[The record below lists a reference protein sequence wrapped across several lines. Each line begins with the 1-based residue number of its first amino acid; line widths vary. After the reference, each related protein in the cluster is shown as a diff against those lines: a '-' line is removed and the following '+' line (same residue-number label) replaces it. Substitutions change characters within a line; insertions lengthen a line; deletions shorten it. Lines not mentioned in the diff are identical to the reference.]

1 MQWPW
6 YPWLVLLSGQL
17 FQKGHSLTRAVAEGE
32 ICYEIVQMDPVS
44 DELNQYPVQVSLWL
58 AAGGQPGAPGYGLED
73 LAKYIEAE
81 VIFPNS
87 TSASCAA
94 HIMSMLLTYCLF
106 NNRSECSVPWE
117 LFTKPWEY
125 MARSSWPLF
134 DLVALWVKRS
144 MPSQGQKG
152 KVSDAELHELGC
164 DDEAREM
171 LEQMPVSL
179 PDADARRIQPIAR
192 FQTSL
197 LINAPRLLEMP
208 FANDFCSRLAWA
220 SALTALSLVHDDPRI
235 SPGYVLRWYQ
245 TVISSVIKTYPS
257 RFMDFVVEAPFNLL
271 GHVPL
276 LVARDLEIEPD
287 LGFFARNVSALEN
300 DELSSDILA
309 PFTPVAAAQAH
320 SLEETLAVTHEFL
333 MIAGAAYML
342 IAGSLLGAIR
352 HMGRIPW
359 DDDVDLCVD
368 ASHEMQLVAIAAY
381 MEAERLDLP
390 PPADYP
396 LQSRRALAY
405 LREKKHTLQVR
416 SSRALVFRIQG
427 ESGAHV
433 DIWQCFYFAT
443 GRSSDDV
450 ILMSRLFGPKIP
462 RQFIEPLKK
471 LPFDSLALWV
481 PSNPEAVTRLYFE
494 QYNNTLDFMN
504 ICVGRKVHA
513 TKLMFDKEVP
523 CVNLL
528 DKSKLAT
535 PWTRTVQGKDAI
547 LTALETVFERLP
559 GLTFD
564 PKIMELWYS
573 FVGGEP
579 RYYVRWEG
587 LNAELGLVNCTAL
600 LWKHDPVKDLRH
612 PGMTS
617 ELPLRSVICGHMA
630 LQPQFVWEDAWW

>member
-81 VIFPNS
+81 VMFPNS

-125 MARSSWPLF
+125 MARSSWPIF

-152 KVSDAELHELGC
+152 KVSDAELYELGS

-287 LGFFARNVSALEN
+287 LGFFARNASALEN

-309 PFTPVAAAQAH
+309 PFTPVAAAQANA
-320 SLEETLAVTHEFL
+320 LEETLAVTHEFFNDCGCCL
-333 MIAGAAYML
+333 
-342 IAGSLLGAIR
+342 
-352 HMGRIPW
+352 
-359 DDDVDLCVD
+359 
-368 ASHEMQLVAIAAY
+368 
-381 MEAERLDLP
+381 
-390 PPADYP
+390 
-396 LQSRRALAY
+396 
-405 LREKKHTLQVR
+405 
-416 SSRALVFRIQG
+416 
-427 ESGAHV
+427 HV
-433 DIWQCFYFAT
+433 D
-443 GRSSDDV
+443 
-450 ILMSRLFGPKIP
+450 SRELVGCNSPHGPH
-462 RQFIEPLKK
+462 
-471 LPFDSLALWV
+471 SL
-481 PSNPEAVTRLYFE
+481 
-494 QYNNTLDFMN
+494 
-504 ICVGRKVHA
+504 G
-513 TKLMFDKEVP
+513 
-523 CVNLL
+523 
-528 DKSKLAT
+528 
-535 PWTRTVQGKDAI
+535 
-547 LTALETVFERLP
+547 
-559 GLTFD
+559 
-564 PKIMELWYS
+564 
-573 FVGGEP
+573 
-579 RYYVRWEG
+579 
-587 LNAELGLVNCTAL
+587 
-600 LWKHDPVKDLRH
+600 
-612 PGMTS
+612 
-617 ELPLRSVICGHMA
+617 
-630 LQPQFVWEDAWW
+630 